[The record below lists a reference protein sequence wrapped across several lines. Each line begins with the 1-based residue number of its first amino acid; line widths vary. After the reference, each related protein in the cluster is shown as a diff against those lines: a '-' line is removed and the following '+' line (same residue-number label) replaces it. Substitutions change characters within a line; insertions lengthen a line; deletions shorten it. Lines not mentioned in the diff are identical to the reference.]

1 MAAMHAMRRDGVELR
16 AVAIS
21 EDGKATGIET
31 TDIKPI
37 SRREPLQQAMEGCDI
52 LKLNITDSSS
62 REQLVTTFQ
71 GCDAVVACPG
81 SRQSGI
87 ANTCAKG
94 ARQIVDAM
102 QQANVSRLVVL
113 SSMGIGDD
121 YLPTNCMKCFWGC
134 LLTCVW
140 PSTRRDLE
148 QMEAIVTESDLDYLL
163 VRPMGVDPGELPRN
177 SYKLVTGKGQGGL
190 PITVSKDD
198 VGLCLLEEAIAP
210 SHSKTAV
217 TIGRDDAAKTAV

>member
-1 MAAMHAMRRDGVELR
+1 MNVYIYIYIYIYVILWVQKQVHLFGARVFSPLR
-16 AVAIS
+16 
-21 EDGKATGIET
+21 
-31 TDIKPI
+31 
-37 SRREPLQQAMEGCDI
+37 
-52 LKLNITDSSS
+52 
-62 REQLVTTFQ
+62 
-71 GCDAVVACPG
+71 
-81 SRQSGI
+81 
-87 ANTCAKG
+87 G

-177 SYKLVTGKGQGGL
+177 LVAEYAHFT
-190 PITVSKDD
+190 
-198 VGLCLLEEAIAP
+198 LLGI
-210 SHSKTAV
+210 
-217 TIGRDDAAKTAV
+217 R